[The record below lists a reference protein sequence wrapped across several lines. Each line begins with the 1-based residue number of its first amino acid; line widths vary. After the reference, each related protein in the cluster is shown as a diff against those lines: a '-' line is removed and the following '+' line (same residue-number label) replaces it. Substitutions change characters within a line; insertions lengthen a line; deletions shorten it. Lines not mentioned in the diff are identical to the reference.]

1 MLNSRVRG
9 RVCYLDVDFCEPV
22 FRQAS
27 TIVTSVGLMPAD
39 GSTAVEETEFQ
50 VFSSLPYISFQ
61 LAVYIALLS
70 W

>member
-1 MLNSRVRG
+1 MKLM
-9 RVCYLDVDFCEPV
+9 FK
-22 FRQAS
+22 ATI
-27 TIVTSVGLMPAD
+27 TIVIIVGLMPAD

-61 LAVYIALLS
+61 LAVYVALLS